1 MKLED
6 LTQEQLDA
14 MVSEKETMQA
24 ALDRYKTENKK
35 FRDQR
40 DEYKTAAESNEAN
53 KTLRERALKAEA
65 KLKVAGLGVKDPD
78 RIVKYLS
85 LDGVDFEED
94 GSVKG
99 LDDAINGVKGD
110 FPELFDPRR
119 RVGGQVDAAADNPA
133 RIEKSTTDVQ
143 LEKLFRR

>member
-1 MKLED
+1 MKLDE
-6 LTQEQLDA
+6 LTQEQLDTLL
-14 MVSEKETMQA
+14 SEKDTMQK
-24 ALDRYKTENKK
+24 ALDRYKDENKK
-35 FRDQR
+35 FREQR
-40 DEYKTAAESNEAN
+40 DEYKTAAEGNEAN
-53 KTLRERALKAEA
+53 KKLRDRALKAEA

-85 LDGVDFEED
+85 LDGLEFEED

-110 FPELFDPRR
+110 FPELFDPKR
-119 RVGGQVDAAADNPA
+119 RVGGQVDAAADNPV
-133 RIEKSTTDVQ
+133 RVEKSATDMQ